1 MTVINCVNIT
11 KIDSD
16 NYQLFRNAVSEDRR
30 MKADRY
36 HFLED
41 SKRCI
46 CAELL
51 LQYSLFQTFGRFIKI
66 DTVYNEFGKPFMNHM
81 NGFSYNLSH
90 SGKWVV
96 IAFGRTE
103 IGIDI
108 EEIQRGQENIADK
121 FFTEG
126 EKKFICAVNK
136 EEQAKRFTQIWT
148 LKESYIKFLGTGLST
163 SLNSFSVNAIDGVVA
178 NQYGEIQK
186 GIRLKSYRFNTDYYL
201 SICSIEEE
209 VVISEIILKDL
220 IQFISRYEKEQK

>member
-1 MTVINCVNIT
+1 MTVINYINIS
-11 KIDSD
+11 KINSD
-16 NYQLFRNAVSEDRR
+16 NYQMFRNAVSKNRR

-36 HFLED
+36 YFIED

-51 LQYSLFQTFGRFIKI
+51 LQYSLFQVFGRFVKI
-66 DTVYNEFGKPFMNHM
+66 DTVYNQFGKPFLNHV

-96 IAFGRTE
+96 IAFGRNE

-108 EEIQRGQENIADK
+108 EEIQRGKENIADR
-121 FFTEG
+121 FFSED
-126 EKKFICAVNK
+126 EKKFIYAANK

-163 SLNSFSVNAIDGVVA
+163 NLNSFSVNAIDGMVA
-178 NQYGEIQK
+178 NQDGEIQK
-186 GIRLKSYRFNTDYYL
+186 DIRLKSYRFNMDYYL

-209 VVISEIILKDL
+209 VVFCEIILKDL
-220 IQFISRYEKEQK
+220 IQYILANSKAY

>member
-1 MTVINCVNIT
+1 MFINCINIS
-11 KIDSD
+11 KINSE
-16 NYQLFRNAVSEDRR
+16 NYQLFRNAVSKDRR

-51 LQYSLFQTFGRFIKI
+51 LQYSLFQVFRQFIKI
-66 DTVYNEFGKPFMNHM
+66 DTAYNEFGKPFLNHV

-96 IAFGRTE
+96 IAFGRNE

-108 EEIQRGQENIADK
+108 EEIQRGKENIADK
-121 FFTEG
+121 FFSED
-126 EKKFICAVNK
+126 EKNFIYAVNK

-163 SLNSFSVNAIDGVVA
+163 SLNSFSVNAIDGMVA
-178 NQYGEIQK
+178 NQDGEIQK
-186 GIRLKSYRFNTDYYL
+186 DIRLKSYRFNTDYYL

-209 VVISEIILKDL
+209 VVFCEIILKDL
-220 IQFISRYEKEQK
+220 IQYISRYEKEQK